1 MSLHPTKLLS
11 KEQPAAK
18 GARATTR
25 RPRAGSAP
33 RHGGRTPFVLLILG
47 LLGGGLVLLLGLNTV
62 SAANELRRHDFASRD
77 QSIAASLV
85 ELRNAVAASAAP
97 QNLARHAAE
106 YGMVPAG
113 APAFL
118 VVGASGTVRVL
129 GSAAPAS
136 AIPLP
141 VSSPAHKTKH
151 PAKKDARKNPKTKR
165 TDPKAAAKQTESKTA
180 APTRSTSPTPSR
192 PRPGSTRTS
201 TSAAAHPSTS
211 TPSTSTPPPKPST
224 TPVPTI
230 TLPGGTR

>member
-1 MSLHPTKLLS
+1 MSARGPRAR
-11 KEQPAAK
+11 PAAQH
-18 GARATTR
+18 A
-25 RPRAGSAP
+25 
-33 RHGGRTPFVLLILG
+33 GRTPFTLLVLG

-62 SAANELRRHDFASRD
+62 SAANELRRHDYASRD

-118 VVGASGTVRVL
+118 VVGPAGSVRVL

-141 VSSPAHKTKH
+141 VSSPGHPKRH
-151 PAKKDARKNPKTKR
+151 PAKKKPTGKKDSKKAEKKDGPKR
-165 TDPKAAAKQTESKTA
+165 TAPTKSASATASQPAARRSTTA
-180 APTRSTSPTPSR
+180 ATSTSTSPAPS
-192 PRPGSTRTS
+192 
-201 TSAAAHPSTS
+201 PS
-211 TPSTSTPPPKPST
+211 PSPKPSPKPSS

>member
-1 MSLHPTKLLS
+1 MSNRANRS
-11 KEQPAAK
+11 RPAPQHA
-18 GARATTR
+18 
-25 RPRAGSAP
+25 
-33 RHGGRTPFVLLILG
+33 GRTPFVLLVLG

-118 VVGASGTVRVL
+118 VVGPAGSVRVL

-136 AIPLP
+136 PIPLP
-141 VSSPAHKTKH
+141 VSSPPHSKKH
-151 PAKKDARKNPKTKR
+151 LAKKHARKKDVGKTTKKHNGPER
-165 TDPKAAAKQTESKTA
+165 NAPSKSASATA
-180 APTRSTSPTPSR
+180 SRSQPASPHSSTPAP
-192 PRPGSTRTS
+192 TS
-201 TSAAAHPSTS
+201 TSASPRPSSTS
-211 TPSTSTPPPKPST
+211 PSPAPKPSR